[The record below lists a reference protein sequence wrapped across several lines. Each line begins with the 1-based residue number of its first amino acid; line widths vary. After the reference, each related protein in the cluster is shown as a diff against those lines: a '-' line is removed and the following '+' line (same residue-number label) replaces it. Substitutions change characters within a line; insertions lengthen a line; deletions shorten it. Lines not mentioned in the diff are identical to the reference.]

1 MLNPVFYSQKQTT
14 LLSGLLKIKL
24 TDKLKEIKE
33 LTQKVKSHL
42 LTYMNLFL
50 LMDTKENILKNVSNV
65 FKWFKTK
72 LDHSDLIWTEKK
84 NNILPFVL
92 MYKGIL

>member
-84 NNILPFVL
+84 KQYLTFCLDV
-92 MYKGIL
+92 